1 MKGKQLSDR
10 IGNIDDRF
18 IEEAEHMQNYGK
30 QRRQKIARNF
40 AAAAAA
46 LAVMVGGGFG
56 LGATVFA
63 QEIEVPVEVPV
74 EPESVTLEDFGITLI
89 FPDSWKG
96 NYAVEKDGDGGYD
109 IYVPSV
115 RDQFPPDIGGGGLCY
130 ICLWP
135 EQITKEEHENPDG
148 EWNYAPNRYIMTTKD
163 GTYLLYYA
171 SDVQYDPSDETGG
184 KELYLQMFHE
194 ISQIRFVVDNA
205 LAE

>member
-1 MKGKQLSDR
+1 MNKEQLTER
-10 IGNIDDRF
+10 IGNIDPRL
-18 IEEAEHMQNYGK
+18 IEGAADIPNYAA
-30 QRRQKIARNF
+30 RRHARMARRIAG
-40 AAAAAA
+40 AAAA
-46 LAVMVGGGFG
+46 LAIMVGGGFG

-96 NYAVEKDGDGGYD
+96 NYAVEKDESGTYN
-109 IYVPSV
+109 IYIPSI
-115 RDQFPPDIGGGGLCY
+115 RDDFPPDIGGGGLCY
-130 ICLWP
+130 VRLYP
-135 EQITKEEHENPDG
+135 EQITQEEHDNTDG
-148 EWNYAPNRYIMTTKD
+148 EWNYAANRYIMTTKD

-171 SDVQYDPSDETGG
+171 SDVQYDPFDEEDA
-184 KELYLQMFHE
+184 ELYQKMFNE

>member
-10 IGNIDDRF
+10 IGNIDDRL

-74 EPESVTLEDFGITLI
+74 EQETITYEDMGVTLIL
-89 FPDSWKG
+89 PDSWRG
-96 NYAVEKDGDGGYD
+96 QYGVDSNGSVYALGARDEYNPAVLFWIDLYPEQLTKDEFDSTLGPWNV
-109 IYVPSV
+109 VPSV
-115 RDQFPPDIGGGGLCY
+115 YL
-130 ICLWP
+130 
-135 EQITKEEHENPDG
+135 
-148 EWNYAPNRYIMTTKD
+148 MTTAD
-163 GTYLLYYA
+163 GTYCLHCA
-171 SDVQYDPSDETGG
+171 SDVQYDPRDPEAA
-184 KELYLQMFHE
+184 E
-194 ISQIRFVVDNA
+194 IYVRMYQEIGEIRLVLDKA
-205 LAE
+205 MAE